1 MNEYKFRVLV
11 DSDTGKTC
19 FRDISISSIST
30 FDKLHN
36 AIIKAFKFKGD
47 QMASFYMSNADWDKG
62 EEIGLMDLTGE
73 NEDFQQ
79 MSDTLI
85 WDKISKVNDK
95 MVYVY
100 DFLNMWCFY
109 VDLVEINELDSEKEY
124 PFLEFE
130 QGKAPREESK
140 NALFLGDLNSVYNE
154 EGEEDE
160 FGMEDEF
167 GSFENIDDYDF

>member
-11 DSDTGKTC
+11 DSETEKTA
-19 FRDISISSIST
+19 FRDISISNIST
-30 FDKLHN
+30 FDKLHL

-47 QMASFYMSNADWDKG
+47 QMASFYMSNNDWDKG

-73 NEDFQQ
+73 NADFQQ
-79 MSDTLI
+79 MTDTLI
-85 WDKISKVNDK
+85 WDKITGVNQK

-109 VDLVEINELDSEKEY
+109 VELLEINDLSQEKEY
-124 PFLEFE
+124 PCVEFE

-140 NALFLGDLNSVYNE
+140 NALFLGDLDSIYAE
-154 EGEEDE
+154 EGEEE
-160 FGMEDEF
+160 MADEF

>member
-30 FDKLHN
+30 FDKLHH
-36 AIIKAFKFKGD
+36 AIIKAFNFKGD
-47 QMASFYMSNADWDKG
+47 QMASFYMSNEDWDKG

-85 WDKISKVNDK
+85 WDKISQPKQK

-109 VDLVEINELDSEKEY
+109 IDLLEINELDGKKEY

-140 NALFLGDLNSVYNE
+140 SALFLGDLNSVYDE
-154 EGEEDE
+154 EGDEYGMDDE
-160 FGMEDEF
+160 FGT
-167 GSFENIDDYDF
+167 FENIDDYDF